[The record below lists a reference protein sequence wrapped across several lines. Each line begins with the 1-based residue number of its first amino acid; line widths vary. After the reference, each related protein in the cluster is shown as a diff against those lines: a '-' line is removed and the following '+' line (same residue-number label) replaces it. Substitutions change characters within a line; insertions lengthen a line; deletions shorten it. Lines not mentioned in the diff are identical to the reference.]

1 MKNVLDKI
9 LIIAGSAI
17 VAFGLYNIHS
27 KCGIAE
33 GGQLGVE
40 LLFLNLLSISPAI
53 VSLIIDFIAYFI
65 GGIVFGKK
73 FFTNCIIGTISY
85 SAFYAL
91 FEHLPIQLFPD
102 LSNQLLLASIIGGI
116 MVGIG
121 CGIVVRNEGACGG
134 DDSVAKLMSKLLKL
148 PIAISYFLLDFIV
161 IVTSLSYIPVNQ
173 IVYSLLTAIISSIL
187 IGIISNKKTTT

>member
-1 MKNVLDKI
+1 MKNLLDKI

-33 GGQLGVE
+33 GGQLGVA

-102 LSNQLLLASIIGGI
+102 LSNQLLS
-116 MVGIG
+116 
-121 CGIVVRNEGACGG
+121 N
-134 DDSVAKLMSKLLKL
+134 
-148 PIAISYFLLDFIV
+148 
-161 IVTSLSYIPVNQ
+161 
-173 IVYSLLTAIISSIL
+173 IL
-187 IGIISNKKTTT
+187 Y